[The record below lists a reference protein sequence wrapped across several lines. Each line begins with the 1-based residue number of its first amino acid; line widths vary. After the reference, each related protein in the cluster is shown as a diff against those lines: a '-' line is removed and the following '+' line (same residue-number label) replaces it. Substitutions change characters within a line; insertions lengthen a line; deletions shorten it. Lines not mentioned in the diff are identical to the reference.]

1 MHLHKAPSIKP
12 HHRSLRERPNAQST
26 QRLIADAHKA
36 DLGSPCAGTI
46 KFSFIRCVDAPTI
59 PAI

>member
-12 HHRSLRERPNAQST
+12 HHRSLRERPNARST
-26 QRLIADAHKA
+26 PRLIADAHKA
-36 DLGSPCAGTI
+36 DLGSQCAGTI
-46 KFSFIRCVDAPTI
+46 KFSFIRCLHAPAI